1 MLYIYQAVAVFIGY
15 VAFIYYE
22 TRKLVL
28 EKIEKI
34 ENKAENIKMIIYAD

>member
-28 EKIEKI
+28 EKIE
-34 ENKAENIKMIIYAD
+34 NPDDKAENIRMIICPE

>member
-34 ENKAENIKMIIYAD
+34 ENKENIKMIIYTD